1 MPFPPI
7 HLPRMGAKSESAG
20 RARSG
25 RASDRML
32 LLHACTARSVDTGA
46 DLRLAQWAHNEAP
59 ALESGQ
65 VPDELSQV
73 CG

>member
-1 MPFPPI
+1 
-7 HLPRMGAKSESAG
+7 
-20 RARSG
+20 
-25 RASDRML
+25 ML

-65 VPDELSQV
+65 VPDELAQVWLGPSQWQLS
-73 CG
+73 CQQMQRCCAADETAAS

>member
-1 MPFPPI
+1 
-7 HLPRMGAKSESAG
+7 
-20 RARSG
+20 
-25 RASDRML
+25 ML

-65 VPDELSQV
+65 VPDELAQV